1 MKKILFST
9 VFTALSALSVF
20 AQTSLPVGTAAPT
33 FTVTDVHG
41 VTHDLTAI
49 TGSGKWV
56 LIDFFFTTCGPCQAV
71 APYVTEL
78 YNKYGCNEGDLFVI
92 SIDTGDSDADVLAYE
107 ASFSGSNPGPS
118 VSGNDGGGNAVVSAY
133 GVSAFPTIVLIG
145 SDGNVKLADIF
156 PVSSVA
162 TFDNAFSGVSFSPT
176 VMACANSGITEN
188 AFGNNINLFPNPSN
202 ENTTVSLVL
211 KSENEVVLSVHN
223 LLGEQVA
230 SHSYKGV
237 EGENSFE
244 LNTNELSSGNY
255 IVNVTTGESSTQ
267 LNLSVLK

>member
-1 MKKILFST
+1 
-9 VFTALSALSVF
+9 
-20 AQTSLPVGTAAPT
+20 
-33 FTVTDVHG
+33 
-41 VTHDLTAI
+41 
-49 TGSGKWV
+49 
-56 LIDFFFTTCGPCQAV
+56 
-71 APYVTEL
+71 
-78 YNKYGCNEGDLFVI
+78 
-92 SIDTGDSDADVLAYE
+92 
-107 ASFSGSNPGPS
+107 
-118 VSGNDGGGNAVVSAY
+118 
-133 GVSAFPTIVLIG
+133 
-145 SDGNVKLADIF
+145 
-156 PVSSVA
+156 
-162 TFDNAFSGVSFSPT
+162 
-176 VMACANSGITEN
+176 MACANSGITEN

-230 SHSYKGV
+230 SHSYKGI